1 MAVAG
6 GWQVGFLA
14 RSLGAMGEVTFG
26 SETVDEAAP
35 ASAGGSGSDG
45 APTAARCPV
54 RAPAGSTGTCPV
66 RMAGGRSAE
75 VRVRR
80 FLRVPDGP
88 PKVGDQ
94 AAQRLFS
101 FSILLSALR
110 CLLTYVALPILSPF
124 LGVAGG
130 VGPAVGI
137 PLAVVALVFDVL
149 GIRRFWLADHRWKW
163 AISGIYLVVMGFV
176 SALLVIEVFKLVA

>member
-1 MAVAG
+1 MAGV
-6 GWQVGFLA
+6 
-14 RSLGAMGEVTFG
+14 
-26 SETVDEAAP
+26 P
-35 ASAGGSGSDG
+35 
-45 APTAARCPV
+45 RC
-54 RAPAGSTGTCPV
+54 PAGSSG
-66 RMAGGRSAE
+66 ASGRVSGASGRVSAE

-80 FLRVPDGP
+80 LLRVPDGP
-88 PKVGDQ
+88 PKVGDR

-110 CLLTYVALPILSPF
+110 CLLTYVAFPILTPI

-130 VGPAVGI
+130 VGPVIGI

-163 AISGIYLVVMGFV
+163 PVSAIYVVVMGFV
-176 SALLVIEVFKLVA
+176 TALLVIEVLKLVA